1 MIFISS
7 QNYNVI
13 KSTLKAQ
20 FISKIFISLEKKKKL
35 EDIAISFYNKIQNLA
50 KLINDL
56 MKREE
61 IKNEKEIEWAFEKIE
76 KYPFNFNII
85 LPEFK
90 LKDIIFLFINY
101 EKNAES
107 DIIPGPLLL
116 NDSTN
121 FQLNEMSK
129 VCDKNGEIFSEC
141 FDEMI
146 NFIFLIYLKVMEKLK
161 IIMIF

>member
-20 FISKIFISLEKKKKL
+20 FISKIFIALEKKKKL

-61 IKNEKEIEWAFEKIE
+61 IKNEKEIELVFEKIE
-76 KYPFNFNII
+76 KYPFNLTLFYQNLNQKI
-85 LPEFK
+85 L
-90 LKDIIFLFINY
+90 Y
-101 EKNAES
+101 S
-107 DIIPGPLLL
+107 YLLIMKKI
-116 NDSTN
+116 
-121 FQLNEMSK
+121 QK
-129 VCDKNGEIFSEC
+129 VI
-141 FDEMI
+141 
-146 NFIFLIYLKVMEKLK
+146 
-161 IIMIF
+161 

>member
-121 FQLNEMSK
+121 FNWMKCPKFVIKTAKYFQNALMK
-129 VCDKNGEIFSEC
+129 W
-141 FDEMI
+141 
-146 NFIFLIYLKVMEKLK
+146 LIS
-161 IIMIF
+161 FF

>member
-85 LPEFK
+85 LPEFQP
-90 LKDIIFLFINY
+90 KDIIFLFINY

-116 NDSTN
+116 NDSTK

-146 NFIFLIYLKVMEKLK
+146 NFIFLIYLKLMEKLK

>member
-1 MIFISS
+1 LIFIAS

-85 LPEFK
+85 LPEFQP
-90 LKDIIFLFINY
+90 KDIIFLFINY
-101 EKNAES
+101 EKNTEN

-116 NDSTN
+116 NDSTK

-146 NFIFLIYLKVMEKLK
+146 NFIFLIYLKLMEKLK